1 MNIFSYFTNTKHK
14 PAKASSAAYKLLLA
28 MAVAGTNIQSA
39 TAATD
44 ADAMLEQFGLEY
56 DINTTSDPQAKY
68 AMELQRRLMLDVPI
82 YYTSFLGT
90 HNSYNSEAYNITL
103 WPQQEMTVIGQMNEG
118 VEWIELDVHHVWTT
132 GHDIDFCH
140 GEFCYFDSVNSHSI
154 LDDLR
159 EWAEDMNA
167 KDTTRTAVIY
177 IESDLEDNEY
187 YTDLKN
193 QLNSRVGAEHI
204 YMPTDYKNDFPN
216 GANVTANKATSFPE
230 SELTRQHL
238 LDKGKRFVIY
248 FSGYNKSDNHE
259 VLDWIFE
266 DSGKLNGSRVWEKD
280 GYPTSSSTLNI
291 TGSDL
296 IGYWQDG
303 KSVIGLHDVHTDDG
317 RFRENA
323 QWSWSDGEPN
333 DAGSGEDCAELRT
346 DYDDNRWNDASC
358 SYTRRAAC
366 KWTGGSELYS
376 KDNSAI
382 YNLWSLSASTTTWAG
397 AEQACQDL
405 GSDWHFEV
413 PRNAIENA
421 VLAAIAEEA
430 GVTKVWL
437 NYTDSAQEGIF
448 TTPSQR

>member
-1 MNIFSYFTNTKHK
+1 MNILNYFSKIKQK
-14 PAKASSAAYKLLLA
+14 PATTGAGALKLLIA
-28 MAVAGTNIQSA
+28 MAVAGTSVQSA

-44 ADAMLEQFGLEY
+44 AGAMLQQFGLEY
-56 DINTTSDPQAKY
+56 DINNTSDPQAKY

-90 HNSYNSEAYNITL
+90 HNSYNSEAYNIDL
-103 WPQQEMTVIGQMNEG
+103 WPQQEMTVKGQMNEG

-132 GHDIDFCH
+132 GLDLNFCH
-140 GEFCYFDSVNSHSI
+140 GEFCYLDSVNSHSI

-159 EWAEDMNA
+159 EWAEEMNEQN
-167 KDTTRTAVIY
+167 TTRTAVIY
-177 IESDLEDNEY
+177 IESDLEDSEY
-187 YTDLKN
+187 YTDLRN

-204 YMPTDYKNDFPN
+204 YTPTDYKNDFP
-216 GANVTANKATSFPE
+216 GDANVGADKATSFPE

-238 LDKGKRFVIY
+238 LNKGKRYVIY
-248 FSGYNKSDNHE
+248 FSGYSGSDNHN

-266 DSGKLNGSRVWEKD
+266 NPGSLNGSRVWEKD

-323 QWSWSDGEPN
+323 QWSWNDGEPN
-333 DAGSGEDCAELRT
+333 DAHSGEDCAELRT
-346 DYDDNRWNDASC
+346 DYADNRWNDAAC
-358 SYTRRAAC
+358 SNSRRAAC
-366 KWTGGSELYS
+366 KWTGGDLYS
-376 KDNSAI
+376 KDNSVI
-382 YNLWSLSASTTTWAG
+382 YNLWSLSATSTTWAG
-397 AEQACQDL
+397 AEQACQTL
-405 GSDWHFEV
+405 GSGWNFEV

-421 VLAAIAEEA
+421 VLAGIADEA
-430 GVTKVWL
+430 GETKVWL
-437 NYTDSAQEGIF
+437 NYTDSTQEGVF